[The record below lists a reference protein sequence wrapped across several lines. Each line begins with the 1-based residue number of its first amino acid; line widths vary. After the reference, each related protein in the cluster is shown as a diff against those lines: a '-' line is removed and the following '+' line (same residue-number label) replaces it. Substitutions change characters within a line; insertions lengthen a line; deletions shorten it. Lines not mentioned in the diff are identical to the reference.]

1 MTGGLAGVVEVQVLA
16 PVSFF
21 LTCLSSPSP
30 EKLLRGRT
38 GGFIKEGT
46 RARTY
51 AYILI
56 NNLSELEY

>member
-16 PVSFF
+16 PVSF